1 MEKPMPFDRCP
12 RGAVSCLVAALLV
25 LACGR
30 RDAANDEADPS
41 ADTGAPAVDTS
52 APASPAASDVTSAPL
67 TTADI
72 DRWAK
77 GMVGELEAVKAAAAK
92 LKSATSSEDTL
103 SAMMGVQETATL
115 EAGARAA
122 GVDRERYNVIRS
134 NLSAATAYLA
144 PEVGGID
151 TTMLSPAQR
160 TEMRQMNEAQLKQM
174 EASVPADVVAALRPR
189 AAELRKQDLALVAER
204 LKGAGA

>member
-1 MEKPMPFDRCP
+1 VT
-12 RGAVSCLVAALLV
+12 VSCLVAAVLS

-30 RDAANDEADPS
+30 SDAANDEAGASAGSP
-41 ADTGAPAVDTS
+41 ADTAAPAPNTPASATS
-52 APASPAASDVTSAPL
+52 ASSDVASAPL

-72 DRWAK
+72 DRWAR
-77 GMVGELEAVKAAAAK
+77 GMLGELDAVKEAVAR
-92 LKSATSSEDTL
+92 LKSATSGEDTL
-103 SAMMGVQETATL
+103 SAMMAAQEMSTL

-160 TEMRQMNEAQLKQM
+160 TEMRQMNAEQLKQM
-174 EASVPADVVAALRPR
+174 EASVPADVVEALRPR
-189 AAELRKQDLALVAER
+189 AAALRKQDLELVGER